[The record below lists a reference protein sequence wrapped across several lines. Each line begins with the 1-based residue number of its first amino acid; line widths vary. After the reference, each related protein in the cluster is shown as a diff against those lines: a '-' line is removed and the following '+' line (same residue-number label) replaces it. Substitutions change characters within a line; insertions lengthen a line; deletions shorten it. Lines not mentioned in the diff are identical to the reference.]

1 MKIILPIL
9 QVLWFFLPAGLG
21 NLAPVIAAKIP
32 VFKKYSYPID
42 GFQKFLKKRIFGD
55 HKTVRGLITGI
66 CAGIITAYLQL
77 ILYNQFQFFRSISL
91 FDYNTINPFLFGFLS
106 SFGALFGDALKSFF
120 KRQLNIAAGKSWF
133 PFDQIDYILGG
144 ILFTSFYVRLGLKT
158 YLILFIVW
166 FFLHPL
172 STFIGWLLRLKD
184 EPI

>member
-1 MKIILPIL
+1 MKIIVS
-9 QVLWFFLPAGLG
+9 VLWFFLPAGLG
-21 NLAPVIAAKIP
+21 NLAPIIAAKIP
-32 VFKKYSYPID
+32 VLKKYSYPID
-42 GFQKFLKKRIFGD
+42 SLQKFRGKRILGD
-55 HKTVRGLITGI
+55 HKTIRGLIAGI
-66 CAGIITAYLQL
+66 CAGIITVYLQVL
-77 ILYNQFQFFRSISL
+77 LYNQFSFFRSVSL
-91 FDYNTINPFLFGFLS
+91 VDYNAINPFLFGLLS

-144 ILFTSFYVRLGLKT
+144 ILFTSFYTRLNFET

>member
-1 MKIILPIL
+1 MNIL
-9 QVLWFFLPAGLG
+9 QLVLSVLWFFLPAGLG

-32 VFKKYSYPID
+32 LLKKYSHPID
-42 GFQKFLKKRIFGD
+42 NLQKFWGKRILGD
-55 HKTVRGLITGI
+55 HKTVRGLIAGI
-66 CAGIITAYLQL
+66 CAGIITAYLQVF
-77 ILYNQFQFFRSISL
+77 IYNHLGFIRSISPI
-91 FDYNTINPFLFGFLS
+91 DYNNINPFFFGLLA

-120 KRQLNIAAGKSWF
+120 KRQLNIPAGKSWF

-144 ILFTSFYVRLGLKT
+144 ILFTALYIQLSLKL
-158 YLILFIVW
+158 YIILFVVW

>member
-32 VFKKYSYPID
+32 VLKRYSHPID
-42 GFQKFLKKRIFGD
+42 NFQKFRDKRILGD
-55 HKTVRGLITGI
+55 HKTVRGLTAGI
-66 CAGIITAYLQL
+66 CAGIIAAYLQV
-77 ILYNQFQFFRSISL
+77 ILYNQFHFFRSVSII
-91 FDYNTINPFLFGFLS
+91 DYNTINPFFFGLLS
-106 SFGALFGDALKSFF
+106 SFGALFGDGLKSFF
-120 KRQLNIAAGKSWF
+120 KRQLNITAGKSWF

-144 ILFTSFYVRLGLKT
+144 ILFTSFYVRLSLET
-158 YLILFIVW
+158 YIMLFIVW